1 MQLKANEIDRYIEN
15 RSGYHPVILIYG
27 PDQGLVSEH
36 CTTLVKN
43 TLEGNDDPFALQ
55 TFESDEIAS
64 DPGRLIDEAASIAL
78 FGGDRVIKIRLSGN
92 RIITKSIKAILDTPS
107 NNTIV
112 IIEAGDLKKTNP
124 IRSLLEKSKTSATI
138 PCYADDT
145 RSLQALIKEE
155 LITANIKI
163 SQEASEMLLSLL
175 GENRQTTRNEIR
187 KLTLYAHGKAEI
199 SLRDVEE
206 LIGDAAASLT
216 DNTIDLTMNG
226 NIKAAL
232 SNFNRSITM
241 GTAAYQTAHALQRH
255 LTMLQ
260 LLRHQ
265 LTNGIQMREIIERT
279 RPPIH
284 FKRKATITAQ
294 LHLWRSEDIIRAQ
307 DHLLTAIKES
317 RIKPHLADTLIHAV
331 LMKLSYFAARNKRKR
346 S

>member
-1 MQLKANEIDRYIEN
+1 MQLKANEIDRYIKN
-15 RSGYHPVILIYG
+15 RSGYHPVILVYG
-27 PDQGLVSEH
+27 PDQGLVSEY
-36 CTTLVKN
+36 CASLVKN
-43 TLEGNDDPFALQ
+43 ALDGNDNALALQ

-64 DPGRLIDEAASIAL
+64 DPGRLIDEVGSITL

-92 RIITKSIKAILDTPS
+92 RIITKSIKAILEAPS

-124 IRSLLEKSKTSATI
+124 IRSFLEKSKIATTI

-155 LITANIKI
+155 LTATNIRI
-163 SQEASEMLLSLL
+163 SQEAAGLLLSLL

-187 KLTLYAHGKAEI
+187 KLALYAHGKTEI
-199 SLRDVEE
+199 SLKDVQE

-216 DNTIDLTMNG
+216 ENTIDLTMNG

-232 SNFNRSITM
+232 SNFSRSITM
-241 GTAAYQTAHALQRH
+241 GTAAFQTAHALQRH

-265 LTNGIQMREIIERT
+265 HTNGIQMREIIERA

-284 FKRKATITAQ
+284 FKRKTIITAQ
-294 LHLWRSEDIIRAQ
+294 LNLWHSEDIIRAQ
-307 DHLLTAIKES
+307 DHLLAAIKEA
-317 RIKPHLADTLIHAV
+317 RIKPQLADTLIHA
-331 LMKLSYFAARNKRKR
+331 LLLKLSYFAARNKRKT